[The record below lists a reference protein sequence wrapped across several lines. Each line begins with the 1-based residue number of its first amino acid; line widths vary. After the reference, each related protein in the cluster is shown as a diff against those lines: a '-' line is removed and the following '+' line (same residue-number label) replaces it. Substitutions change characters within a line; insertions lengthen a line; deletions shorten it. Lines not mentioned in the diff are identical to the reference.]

1 MNASALTSDIK
12 CRRLDKY
19 ICFFFGESG
28 EAYLRRCVC
37 ECECE
42 RACVCVR
49 VLLWQL
55 HSNGTLQTAPTHSQE
70 PVY

>member
-19 ICFFFGESG
+19 ICFFLGRVG
-28 EAYLRRCVC
+28 KLICVGVFVSVSVR
-37 ECECE
+37 EH
-42 RACVCVR
+42 VCVR